1 MFVVQITSK
10 VVPETRETGRTGVL
24 KVLARTCLLVANS
37 NSSQASSDTTKI
49 ASEDLS
55 RASEIVGEAVV
66 DFVVNVLHLV
76 AIEKRAQTSSSVT
89 DRLVRTTTTDD
100 TEIAKVADFKED
112 FSTITLQEI
121 IKDFAA
127 TGVLDEE
134 ETVQALAERDVHMD
148 RIRRMLINKQ
158 LKTAPIL

>member
-1 MFVVQITSK
+1 MTTRKITSK

-112 FSTITLQEI
+112 FSTIALQEI